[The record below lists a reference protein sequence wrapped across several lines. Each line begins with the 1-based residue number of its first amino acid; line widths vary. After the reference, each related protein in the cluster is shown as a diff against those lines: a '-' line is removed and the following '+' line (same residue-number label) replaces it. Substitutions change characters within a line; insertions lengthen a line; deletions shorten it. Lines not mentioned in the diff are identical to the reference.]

1 MTFSVEYFSL
11 AGNQLI
17 TLLASSR
24 YAFNLLKHAQEG
36 DGMRRIPEEFVE
48 ALQQRI
54 DIVDIVGEHVQLR
67 RSGRS
72 FMGLCPFHNE
82 RSPSFSVSPDRQMFH
97 CFGCGAGGTAIRFV
111 MDIEGLTFVEAV
123 VRLAE
128 RVNMTLPVEL
138 EEVGV
143 PSSEA
148 ERLERMKEAHELA
161 AKFYSYILMN
171 SATGVQALTYLENR
185 GIERTTIAEFRLGYS
200 PNTERRLVDFLVK
213 RGFPVDLLVDCGL
226 AVSLGERVVDR
237 FRHRVMI
244 PISDGRGQVVAFGG
258 RSLSAEAKPKYL
270 NSPETPLFHK
280 SRVLFNL
287 HTARKAIRQ
296 SRTAVVFE
304 GYMDVISAWQAGVQS
319 GVASMGTSLT
329 EEQLTI
335 LKRYADRITVAYD
348 GDAAGK
354 RATRRAL
361 DIARSVRMECRVV
374 QFPDGLDPD
383 DFIRQRGGPAFT
395 RQFESKLLTEV
406 QYLMQTLREEARLE
420 SPAGRTEY
428 VRSALQ
434 LLAERATP
442 IERDEELQK
451 IALEF
456 HFSMDTLQQE
466 MRTVKPSPTKRAEKR
481 EFDASPRAQSPASL
495 VPAEVRAGNYILKSL
510 LLEQA
515 TAAWLED
522 KGVMELP
529 TAEQTALLARLYAF
543 RFEHPDGS
551 AASFMNGLDD
561 AELLRLASGLAM
573 EDAPNF
579 DEDVLLDCLRS
590 IRLHQLDTRYRQA
603 LQELLDA
610 QVEGRLDEVDA
621 FRSEVEALQQQIAQC
636 KTPRWRNE
644 ASIGAKEAGKE

>member
-406 QYLMQTLREEARLE
+406 QYLMQALREEARLE